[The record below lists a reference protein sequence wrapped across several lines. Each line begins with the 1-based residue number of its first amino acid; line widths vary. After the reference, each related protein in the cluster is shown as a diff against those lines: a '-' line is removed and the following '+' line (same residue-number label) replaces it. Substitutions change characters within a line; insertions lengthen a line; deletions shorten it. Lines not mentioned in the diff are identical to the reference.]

1 MNDTNILMLLD
12 NEFTG
17 DMRVENEVISLC
29 KAGFNVTVL
38 CLNHGAHK
46 TTEDFHGAKI
56 LRISISLF
64 KKNKMKGLTNTAFDF
79 WKLFWWNKI
88 KKLAQ
93 KQEIHFIHAHDLYM
107 IPPALIAKRK
117 LKHRPKVIADLHE
130 NYPEALINY
139 KYTQTFPGKYIIS
152 IPKWEVSEVEWL
164 KDSDYVVTVIE
175 EGKERYINL
184 GIEADKIHV
193 VQNYVNIDQ
202 FNLNEIDQKIV
213 DEFSSYKTLTY
224 IGGFD
229 YHRGLEHVIQS
240 IPLIIKSIPD
250 FKLILVGTGANK
262 DELIELSNKLQV
274 NQYVSFEGWQPPS
287 TLSSYLKASNI
298 GLISHLKSKHTDN
311 TIPHKLFQYMLLK
324 RPIISSDCEPLE
336 RIIKKEGCGLIYKS
350 NDENQLAQK
359 VIELLSDD
367 EVQNKMGSNGYE
379 AVIKTYNW
387 KAASKGLVNIY
398 LQNQ

>member
-1 MNDTNILMLLD
+1 ML
-12 NEFTG
+12 
-17 DMRVENEVISLC
+17 
-29 KAGFNVTVL
+29 
-38 CLNHGAHK
+38 
-46 TTEDFHGAKI
+46 
-56 LRISISLF
+56 
-64 KKNKMKGLTNTAFDF
+64 
-79 WKLFWWNKI
+79 
-88 KKLAQ
+88 
-93 KQEIHFIHAHDLYM
+93 
-107 IPPALIAKRK
+107 PPALKARRK
-117 LKHRPKVIADLHE
+117 LNSKPKVVADLHE
-130 NYPEALINY
+130 NYPEALKNY
-139 KYTQTFPGKYIIS
+139 KYTQSFPGKYVIS
-152 IPKWEVSEVEWL
+152 IPKWEISEIEWL

-202 FNLNEIDQKIV
+202 FNLNEIDQKII
-213 DEFSSYKTLTY
+213 DEFSNFKTLTY

-240 IPLIIKSIPD
+240 IPLIVKSIPD

-262 DELIELSNKLQV
+262 DELIELSNKLEV

-287 TLSSYLKASNI
+287 TLSSYLEASNI

-324 RPIISSDCEPLE
+324 RPIISSDCKPLE
-336 RIIKKEGCGLIYKS
+336 RIIKKEECGLVYKS
-350 NDENQLAQK
+350 NDENQLAEK
-359 VIELLSDD
+359 VIELLSND
-367 EVQNKMGSNGYE
+367 EMQNKMGLKGYD

-387 KAASKGLVNIY
+387 KAASKNLINIY